1 MIDLTSL
8 LIRLHGWLLR
18 LYPASYR
25 HMFGDEM
32 RAVFEL
38 LVWEAPNPVHA
49 LLIGLRELRDIPP
62 QAWQEHTRQRQQ
74 AAQALPP
81 AWREVQRAR
90 QLVRVSSLLINIAFL
105 LMVIPSLPHLPRH
118 SIPAHVVLVFM
129 PVISIIAWRWER
141 QGGILLLAGA
151 ALLTAAVA
159 YAMSVIGVSLLAMLM
174 AGIIWAIPF
183 AVFGWLF
190 YRIGHQAARTPS
202 PYSHPE

>member
-1 MIDLTSL
+1 MEAWLYEPMQDQRVRC
-8 LIRLHGWLLR
+8 RLCG
-18 LYPASYR
+18 
-25 HMFGDEM
+25 HMCIIANG
-32 RAVFEL
+32 
-38 LVWEAPNPVHA
+38 HA

-129 PVISIIAWRWER
+129 PVHSIIAWRWER

-151 ALLTAAVA
+151 ALLTAAA
-159 YAMSVIGVSLLAMLM
+159 AAPAEA
-174 AGIIWAIPF
+174 AGSTEST
-183 AVFGWLF
+183 G
-190 YRIGHQAARTPS
+190 
-202 PYSHPE
+202 